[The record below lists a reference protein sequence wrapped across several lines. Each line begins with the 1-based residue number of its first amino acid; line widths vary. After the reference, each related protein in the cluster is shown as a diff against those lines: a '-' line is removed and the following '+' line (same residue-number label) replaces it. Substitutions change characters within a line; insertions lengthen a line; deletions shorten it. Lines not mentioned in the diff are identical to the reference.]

1 MGLLD
6 RFKKTAARQEKP
18 PRNTEPQEKGPG
30 GKTPAGGYLVFDN
43 LPFKLAVVQKLM
55 YEQQLLG
62 EKYRGGDA
70 YFERYDDVEEVS
82 DEESLARLK
91 PYITQGSAFFHG
103 LNIPASM
110 AGEITELYV
119 GEELEIY
126 FQINPQWLDFDG
138 HFEKDFDIT
147 AVSER
152 EVRQFPNLRSV
163 TFDMYHTPPERLVE
177 QLRGFGLEVTVAE

>member
-6 RFKKTAARQEKP
+6 RFRKTTAPREKP
-18 PRNTEPQEKGPG
+18 LQNTAPREKEHRS
-30 GKTPAGGYLVFDN
+30 KAPAGGFLVFDN
-43 LPFKLAVVQKLM
+43 LPFKLAVAQKLM
-55 YEQQLLG
+55 YEQGLLG
-62 EKYRGGDA
+62 AKYQGGDE

-82 DEESLARLK
+82 EEESLARLK
-91 PYITQGSAFFHG
+91 PYITRGSAFFHG
-103 LNIPASM
+103 LNIPSSM
-110 AGEITELYV
+110 ASEITELYV

-138 HFEKDFDIT
+138 CFEKDFDIT

-163 TFDMYHTPPERLVE
+163 TFDMYHTPPEALVE
-177 QLRGFGLEVTVAE
+177 RLRGFGIQVTVGE